1 VGGARPGQARRAGY
15 RWLTRARGRPLLAR
29 IDRVFHRGETLPPVS
44 LYKVGGFYFVLDG
57 HHRVS
62 VSRYHGV
69 EWLDAEVTEFPTRL
83 PDGGRGGGDLVT
95 YEKRGSE
102 ANEMAD
108 PYEVIRQRREEMA
121 REVKQNRLARE
132 LWRFRRR
139 RTGVSDRA
147 LDLTWELVRIAGRLL
162 KIVKLLREADQ
173 GRRSD
178 FEECFAGRHPEVGEE
193 Q

>member
-1 VGGARPGQARRAGY
+1 
-15 RWLTRARGRPLLAR
+15 
-29 IDRVFHRGETLPPVS
+29 
-44 LYKVGGFYFVLDG
+44 
-57 HHRVS
+57 

-132 LWRFRRR
+132 LRRFRRR